1 MVRIPV
7 LPHRIALATSL
18 ACCAAHAQTL
28 PSNPPATD
36 TGQLERVVITAEKR
50 LTVLDQTPAAITAL
64 SGRQLAEQGNKDLA
78 DLVMLA
84 PNTSFTTGQGASQL
98 FVRGI
103 GNVFILAGGDPG
115 VALYSDG
122 AYVSDQTS
130 SNLGLFDAERVEL
143 LRGPQGALYGR
154 NATGGAV
161 NVISARPTR
170 DFRARAEA
178 VFGNA
183 GRFDSEGF
191 VSGGFGA
198 EQSVQGRLSYQVRKL
213 DGYTKNPLAGQSFGP
228 VLPGAANPEPGTTG
242 PQRLD
247 EVDSRAV
254 RAQLAADIGTGNV
267 RLIVGRQ
274 RERDAGPGMPVLAD
288 PVTIPLLLFGAT
300 PSADPRV
307 VESQGSLNRVDL
319 DTAQAIVELPVGRNT
334 LHIGASWRKSAAER
348 FWDSDTTE
356 ALNTTSHFTTT
367 STDRSLD
374 VHLASDDSNGG
385 QVLQWLV
392 GASVLRFDQRQDIR
406 VSTQVPLMFFVPGA
420 PPTMPLPG
428 GVEFLLGGKVRT
440 KSTAV
445 YGDLRWSLSPSFALL
460 AGLRHNRD
468 GKSADEYL
476 NVAAFGLAGTG
487 APSDR
492 WSSTPG
498 SLGLE
503 WQPGKDMLVYA
514 RLARGFKSGAVNL
527 GSLQP
532 NLVRPETVNSAELGL
547 KASFWDRRGAFSA
560 AVFTS
565 DYKDMQVSQVGQ
577 ATVIL
582 ANASKAK
589 IDGIELEAQ
598 LKPHADL
605 NLGLGVGLMNP
616 RYTDFTNTD
625 QRNNPTQAVNVR
637 GNQLAQ
643 VSKAQVLASAEWTPR
658 LGAFKTSW
666 RIEYVWRGRFFF
678 TEFNSPDAMQ
688 EAYGLVNLAASIRP
702 ADSHRW
708 KLFAFVRN
716 AADKTAL
723 TSMSIASPLLGSARQ
738 VTYTP
743 PRLFGVGASFQF

>member
-1 MVRIPV
+1 MVRIPA
-7 LPHRIALATSL
+7 PHRIALAAMLSCQ
-18 ACCAAHAQTL
+18 AQAQTP
-28 PSNPPATD
+28 PSSPPPTAD
-36 TGQLERVVITAEKR
+36 AGQLERVVITAEKR

-64 SGRQLAEQGNKDLA
+64 SGKRLAEQGNKDLA

-115 VALYSDG
+115 VALFSDG

-198 EQSVQGRLSYQVRKL
+198 DQAVQGRLSYQVRKL
-213 DGYTKNPLAGQSFGP
+213 EGYTQNPLAGQSFGP
-228 VLPGAANPEPGTTG
+228 VLPAAANPEAGTTG
-242 PQRLD
+242 PGRLD

-254 RAQLAADIGTGNV
+254 RAQLGADVGAGHV
-267 RLIVGRQ
+267 RLIVARQ
-274 RERDAGPGMPVLAD
+274 RERDAGPSMPVLAD
-288 PVTIPLLLFGAT
+288 PVTIPLLLFGAV
-300 PSADPRV
+300 PSGDPRQ
-307 VESQGSLNRVDL
+307 VESQGALNRVDL
-319 DTAQAIVELPVGRNT
+319 DQAQVMVELPVGSNT
-334 LHIGASWRKSAAER
+334 LHVGASWRKSAVER

-356 ALNTTSHFTTT
+356 ALNTSSHFTTG

-374 VHLASDDSNGG
+374 VHLASGDSNGG
-385 QVLQWLV
+385 QVLQWLI

-406 VSTQVPLMFFVPGA
+406 VSTQLPLMFFVPGA
-420 PPTMPLPG
+420 PPNMPLPG
-428 GVEFLLGGKVRT
+428 GVEFLLGGRVRT
-440 KSTAV
+440 KSTAL
-445 YGDLRWSLSPSFALL
+445 YGDLRWALSPTLALL

-468 GKSADEYL
+468 SKSADEYL

-503 WQPGKDMLVYA
+503 WLPGGDTLVYA

-527 GSLQP
+527 GALQP
-532 NLVRPETVNSAELGL
+532 NLVRPETVMSAELGV

-565 DYKDMQVSQVGQ
+565 GYKDMQVSQVGQ

-582 ANASKAK
+582 ANASKAR
-589 IDGIELEAQ
+589 IAGVELEAQ

-605 NLGLGVGLMNP
+605 NLGLGIGLMSP

-625 QRNNPTQAVNVR
+625 QRNDPTRAVNVR
-637 GNQLAQ
+637 GHQLAQ
-643 VSKAQVLASAEWTPR
+643 VSKAQMLASAEWTPR
-658 LGAFKTSW
+658 LGDFKTSW
-666 RIEYVWRGRFFF
+666 RVEYVWRGRFFF
-678 TEFNSPDAMQ
+678 TEFNTPDAMQ
-688 EAYGLVNLAASIRP
+688 EAYGLVNLSASIRP
-702 ADSHRW
+702 ADSSRW
-708 KLFAFVRN
+708 KLFAYVRN
-716 AADKTAL
+716 AADRTAL

-743 PRLFGVGASFQF
+743 PRLVGVGASFQF